1 MKNQVNPNKFS
12 KPRLILQPVKSQT
25 WAQARAQLQTNLIL
39 KDKILKIAIK
49 KIRIKHEKKNED
61 EIARN
66 K

>member
-1 MKNQVNPNKFS
+1 
-12 KPRLILQPVKSQT
+12 
-25 WAQARAQLQTNLIL
+25 L